1 MKSCQTKEF
10 VTSNMASDT
19 KFLSIKSLII
29 WVVMAITSLSLI
41 LSSGVNLYSQI
52 STYRQSLQEN
62 VLIYSEII
70 GQRALDF
77 IINDE
82 GLVEEQNLKALAA
95 SKIIENVHIYKIINQ
110 DTIDFFASY
119 NKEGIAP
126 VRAKFDQVEALAQSK
141 MTGSVIEIIR
151 PIRKDKEVLGYVYL
165 RVSAEA
171 LENQITQSIMIT
183 ISVLLICLL
192 ICFFFTLKLQSAIT
206 APINVL
212 VKLVQRITRQRDYSS
227 RAELYGIKEIDIL
240 GGAFNNMLQRTQEH
254 MERQTEAESE
264 QVKLNLSL
272 EEKVQQR
279 TMALKE
285 ANNELIQTL
294 EKLHQFQRQMVQN
307 EKMASLGDMVAGVA
321 HEVNTPIGLGVTA
334 STMMLDRLSD
344 MRRAFEDKTLK
355 ASSLSKFIAEG
366 EENLNIIYRNLNRA
380 AELISSFKQV
390 AVDQSSE
397 NNRVFAFAKLMDEI
411 LMSMRPKLKKI
422 NHQINVNC
430 ADNLVIESKAGPI
443 NQIMINLIMNSIIHG
458 FEDVDKGQID
468 ITIESVDNNKV
479 SIEFKDNGKGI
490 PEHLRKRIFDP
501 FVTTKRGQGGSGLGM
516 HLVYNLVTQALNG
529 SISIVSEQGQGV
541 QFRILFPVKMVDIN
555 KVHAD
560 SFM

>member
-1 MKSCQTKEF
+1 
-10 VTSNMASDT
+10 MASDT

-52 STYRQSLQEN
+52 SNYRQSLQEN
-62 VLIYSEII
+62 VLMFSELI
-70 GQRALDF
+70 GQNALEPMM
-77 IINDE
+77 NDE
-82 GLVEEQNLKALAA
+82 GLVEEQNLKALVA
-95 SKIIENVHIYKIINQ
+95 SEIIENVHIYKIIDPN
-110 DTIDFFASY
+110 TTDFFASY

-126 VRAKFDQVEALAQSK
+126 VKAKFDQVETLIEPK
-141 MTGSVIEIIR
+141 MTGNVIELIR
-151 PIRKDKEVLGYVYL
+151 PISKSGKVLGYVYL
-165 RVSAEA
+165 RASADE
-171 LENQITQSIMIT
+171 LENLISQSIRIT
-183 ISVLLICLL
+183 VSVLLISLL
-192 ICFFFTLKLQSAIT
+192 MCFFFTLKLQSAIT
-206 APINVL
+206 APINIL
-212 VKLVQRITRQRDYSS
+212 VKLVQRISRQRDYSS
-227 RAELYGIKEIDIL
+227 RAELHGIKELDIL
-240 GGAFNNMLQRTQEH
+240 GEAFNNMLQRTQEH
-254 MERQTEAESE
+254 MERQTAAESE

-344 MRRAFEDKTLK
+344 MRKAFEEKTLK
-355 ASSLSKFIAEG
+355 ASSLSKFIVEG

-397 NNRVFAFAKLMDEI
+397 NNRVFSFAKLMDEI
-411 LMSMRPKLKKI
+411 LMSMRPKLKKVKHLI
-422 NHQINVNC
+422 NISC
-430 ADNLVIESKAGPI
+430 ADNLVVESKAGPI

-458 FEDVDKGQID
+458 FEDVDKGRID
-468 ITIESVDNNKV
+468 ITIKSIDDKKV

-529 SISIVSEQGQGV
+529 SISIVSEEGQGV
-541 QFRILFPVKMVDIN
+541 EFRIIFPVKKVDIN
-555 KVHAD
+555 KVNST
-560 SFM
+560 SFI

>member
-1 MKSCQTKEF
+1 
-10 VTSNMASDT
+10 MASDT
-19 KFLSIKSLII
+19 KYLSIKSLII
-29 WVVMAITSLSLI
+29 WVVMAITSVSLI
-41 LSSGVNLYSQI
+41 LSSGINLYSQI
-52 STYRQSLQEN
+52 DTYQQSLQKN
-62 VLIYSEII
+62 II
-70 GQRALDF
+70 TFAEMLSLGAKKSMM
-77 IINDE
+77 INE
-82 GLVEEQNLKALAA
+82 GLAEEQNLQVLSA
-95 SKIIENVHIYKIINQ
+95 SELVENVHIYKLVEPN
-110 DTIDFFASY
+110 TYNFFASY
-119 NKEGIAP
+119 NKKGIAP
-126 VRAKFDQVEALAQSK
+126 VKTKFDQLKALTK
-141 MTGSVIEIIR
+141 PKTTGSVIEIIR
-151 PIRKDKEVLGYVYL
+151 PITNNDEVLGYVYL
-165 RVSAEA
+165 RASAETLDNLIA
-171 LENQITQSIMIT
+171 KSIKITV
-183 ISVLLICLL
+183 SVLLICLL
-192 ICFFFTLKLQSAIT
+192 ICFFLTLKLQRAIT
-206 APINVL
+206 APVNVL
-212 VKLVQRITRQRDYSS
+212 ARLMQRISRQRDYSS
-227 RAELYGIKEIDIL
+227 RAKLQGIKELDIL

-272 EEKVQQR
+272 EEKVQHR

-344 MRRAFEDKTLK
+344 MRKAFEDKTLK
-355 ASSLSKFIAEG
+355 ASSLSKFIVES

-397 NNRVFAFAKLMDEI
+397 NNRVFFFAKLMNEI
-411 LMSMRPKLKKI
+411 LMSMRPKLKKV
-422 NHQINVNC
+422 NHQINIHC
-430 ADNLVIESKAGPI
+430 ADNLVVESKAGPI

-458 FEDVDKGQID
+458 FEDIDIGQID
-468 ITIESVDNNKV
+468 ITIESVANNKV

-490 PEHLRKRIFDP
+490 PTQLRGRIFDP

-529 SISIVSEQGQGV
+529 SISIISEEGQGI
-541 QFRILFPVKMVDIN
+541 QFKILFPVKMVDID
-555 KVHAD
+555 KVHGS

>member
-1 MKSCQTKEF
+1 
-10 VTSNMASDT
+10 MASDT

-52 STYRQSLQEN
+52 STYRQSLQDN
-62 VLIYSEII
+62 MLVYAEII
-70 GQRALDF
+70 GRDSIEPL
-77 IINDE
+77 IKDE
-82 GLVEEQNLKALAA
+82 GLLEEKNLKVFSA
-95 SKIIENVHIYKIINQ
+95 SELIENVHIYKILDDQSIG
-110 DTIDFFASY
+110 FFASY

-126 VRAKFDQVEALAQSK
+126 VKAKFNQVEQLFQPK
-141 MTGSVIEIIR
+141 MTGGIMEIIR
-151 PIRKDKEVLGYVYL
+151 PIRSANQVVGYLYL
-165 RVSAEA
+165 RASADE
-171 LENQITQSIMIT
+171 LQNLTGNSIKLT
-183 ISVLLICLL
+183 IGVLVVCLI
-192 ICFFFTLKLQSAIT
+192 ICFLLTLKLQRTIT

-212 VKLVQRITRQRDYSS
+212 VKLVQRISRQKDYSS
-227 RAELYGIKEIDIL
+227 RAELNGIKELDIL
-240 GGAFNNMLQRTQEH
+240 GEAFNNMLQRTQEH
-254 MERQTEAESE
+254 MERQTEAEAE
-264 QVKLNLSL
+264 QAKLNASL
-272 EEKVQQR
+272 EEKVKQR
-279 TMALKE
+279 TSALKE
-285 ANNELIQTL
+285 ANSELIQTL

-334 STMMLDRLSD
+334 STMMLDRLAD
-344 MRRAFEDKTLK
+344 MRKAFEDKTLK

-397 NNRVFAFAKLMDEI
+397 NNRVFSFAKLMDEI
-411 LMSMRPKLKKI
+411 LMSMRPKLKKVK
-422 NHQINVNC
+422 HQINVHC
-430 ADNLVIESKAGPI
+430 ADNLLVESKAGPI
-443 NQIMINLIMNSIIHG
+443 NQIIINLIMNSIIHG
-458 FEDVDKGQID
+458 FEDMEKGQID
-468 ITIESVDNNKV
+468 ITIESVDDAKV

-529 SISIVSEQGQGV
+529 SISIVSEEGRGV
-541 QFRILFPVKMVDIN
+541 QFRILFPVK
-555 KVHAD
+555 KVGVNQVHVG

>member
-1 MKSCQTKEF
+1 MEY
-10 VTSNMASDT
+10 VTSNMASNT
-19 KFLSIKSLII
+19 KILSIKSLII

-41 LSSGVNLYSQI
+41 LSSSVNLYSQI

-62 VLIYSEII
+62 LLIFSDMI
-70 GQRALDF
+70 GQSALKSMVS
-77 IINDE
+77 DE
-82 GLVEEQNLKALAA
+82 GLVEEQNLMALAA
-95 SKIIENVHIYKIINQ
+95 SKIIENVHIYKIMNQ
-110 DTIDFFASY
+110 KTTNFFASY

-126 VRAKFDQVEALAQSK
+126 VKAKFDQIEALLK
-141 MTGSVIEIIR
+141 PRITGGVIEIIR
-151 PIRKDKEVLGYVYL
+151 PIRNNKDVLGYVYL
-165 RVSAEA
+165 RASTET
-171 LENQITQSIMIT
+171 LENLITQSIMVT
-183 ISVLLICLL
+183 VSVLLICLL
-192 ICFFFTLKLQSAIT
+192 ICFFFTLKLQSMIT

-212 VKLVQRITRQRDYSS
+212 VKLVQRISRQRDYSS
-227 RAELYGIKEIDIL
+227 RTEMHGIKELDIL

-264 QVKLNLSL
+264 QVKLNFSL

-344 MRRAFEDKTLK
+344 MRKAFEEKTLK
-355 ASSLSKFIAEG
+355 ASSLSKFINES

-397 NNRVFAFAKLMDEI
+397 NNRVFSFAKLMDEI
-411 LMSMRPKLKKI
+411 LMSMRPKLKKV
-422 NHQINVNC
+422 NHLINVNC
-430 ADNLVIESKAGPI
+430 ADNLVVESKAGPI

-458 FEDVDKGQID
+458 FEDVNKGQID
-468 ITIESVDNNKV
+468 ITIESVDDTKV

-516 HLVYNLVTQALNG
+516 HLVYNLVTQALKG
-529 SISIVSEQGQGV
+529 SISIISEEGKGV

-555 KVHAD
+555 KEHNS